1 MKMYYLCVKKP
12 FNITNYRGKERLW
25 ADGLQVKVATSDGVG
40 GEKAQCHDRFGKG
53 RQKGR
58 LHPEGIMAQNRYK
71 GGNEDQTDWEASR
84 SATT

>member
-25 ADGLQVKVATSDGVG
+25 ADGLQVKVATSDGE
-40 GEKAQCHDRFGKG
+40 GEKKHCAMTASGKG
-53 RQKGR
+53 RQKSR

>member
-1 MKMYYLCVKKP
+1 MKMYYLCVKNLLKLAIATIVNA
-12 FNITNYRGKERLW
+12 FERMVF
-25 ADGLQVKVATSDGVG
+25 GFRSPQQMEK
-40 GEKAQCHDRFGKG
+40 GEKKHCAMTASGKG